1 MTLKCTLA
9 SFTSA
14 NKAKQFFYESLYSKN
29 AKSLLH
35 STVVCAELDS
45 ADCGEGGKCA
55 CVGAAALARPGKMGN
70 AEWHIINM
78 QRDGTLNTRY

>member
-14 NKAKQFFYESLYSKN
+14 NKAKQFFHESYISKH
-29 AKSLLH
+29 ARSLLH
-35 STVVCAELDS
+35 STVGCAELDS

-55 CVGAAALARPGKMGN
+55 CVGAAALARM
-70 AEWHIINM
+70 A
-78 QRDGTLNTRY
+78 QCRYAGCARAGEV